1 MKKAIELAE
10 IEQGEKS
17 SVLNEIP
24 CLTEVGT
31 TISTLFIII
40 QDGQPKEE
48 IITIFILIS
57 FLECYK

>member
-10 IEQGEKS
+10 IEQGEES

-40 QDGQPKEE
+40 QIPSEVVNVSVG
-48 IITIFILIS
+48 S
-57 FLECYK
+57 